1 MTFPRK
7 ILAVCVIGG
16 ALLSAGC
23 GNSDS
28 DSRAGGNP
36 VDRAFVADMIAHHE
50 DAVQMAQIAQR
61 RGSSKFVKNLA
72 NDIVKTQNTE
82 ISTMRAADRR
92 LKNAGVKAGSLGGP
106 DHVMGMDDNPM
117 SLKTAKP
124 FDGAF
129 IRMMTPHH
137 EGAIAMAKAEIAKGK
152 DPELKNLAHDII
164 TAQQREIGEMR
175 KHLREAS
182 AASKHRA
189 ETKQGDARPQ
199 AAAGRSAAPTLPS
212 KDGRNG
218 DSRAGGRRELP
229 PKAQQPQK
237 SR

>member
-50 DAVQMAQIAQR
+50 DAVQMAQIARR

-72 NDIVKTQNTE
+72 DDIVKTQNTE
-82 ISTMRAADRR
+82 ISTMRAAGRR
-92 LKNAGVKAGSLGGP
+92 LKNAGVKAGSLGVP

-152 DPELKNLAHDII
+152 DPELTNLARDIVI
-164 TAQQREIGEMR
+164 TQQREIGEMR
-175 KHLREAS
+175 KHLGEAG

-189 ETKQGDARPQ
+189 DTKQGDAGPQ
-199 AAAGRSAAPTLPS
+199 AAPTRPS
-212 KDGRNG
+212 KDGRNV
-218 DSRAGGRRELP
+218 DSGAGGRRELP

-237 SR
+237 AR